1 MFVRNT
7 GTQEYCTL
15 QYEINKIRKYK
26 MSHINKM
33 VNSQIKNKSNTD
45 RNTEVNRNTENC
57 TNV

>member
-1 MFVRNT
+1 
-7 GTQEYCTL
+7 
-15 QYEINKIRKYK
+15 

-33 VNSQIKNKSNTD
+33 ANSQIKNKSNTD